1 MEKSYVMGF
10 MYPHITKSNESMKSN
25 FFFLLIILLFNQATA
40 QEKPVQTLRGSTID
54 KSIKTLLS
62 GTTIELIGDINK
74 NTITNSDGYFKFDLI
89 PVGRYSVRVS
99 FIGYKTITIPNISIE
114 SGKETFL
121 SVEMEEDINDN
132 KEVIVQSGQNKTR
145 PINDAALVS
154 GRMFSVEETRRFAA
168 GLNDPSRIAT
178 SFPGVSAT
186 GDQNSLSIRGNAPN
200 GLLWRMEGVEISN
213 PNHFARVGTSGG
225 GISILSAQLL
235 ANSDFLT
242 GAFPSEYGNALS
254 GVFDIYLRK
263 GNNSKREFSFSAST
277 IGIDLTTEGY
287 FKKGSKSS
295 YLVNYRY
302 GFLTLME
309 QLGFKISDAS
319 TRFQDLSYHIN
330 LPTKHIG
337 TFSLFGFGGLSNQNR
352 VALND
357 AYNFNQNASTRSG
370 TLDLS
375 NTGSSG
381 LIHSINIGKKT
392 SIKTSYSLNGTN
404 YREEDNYYNKIDG
417 PLIVTRNNQFKE
429 LNAIVSIN
437 ATHKLSKKHLLKI
450 GFNTNGKNF
459 FLNQREA
466 VSNVLKDKVKE
477 EGNARL
483 SQYFV
488 QWKWDPSNK
497 IRFQTGLHGQY
508 FALNHS
514 TALEPRMGVRIQT
527 GKKQFLSAGYGLHS
541 QIQPLGNYFARIK
554 VGVDT
559 IQPNKNLNFSKA
571 QHYVI
576 GYSIQFLQ
584 NWNFKLEAYYQ
595 SLYDIPVSAST
606 STSFSLLNQEDN
618 YVIAALKNKGKG
630 KNYGVEMTLER
641 FWNDQFY
648 FLSTLSLYQSK
659 YQASDLIWRSTRFN
673 SNSIFSVTTGKEW
686 KLSTKKTST
695 IAVDLKITNHG
706 GVRVT
711 PINLPQSIIKKTTVL
726 DNARIY
732 EERLPD
738 IFRIDLQMQWKTQYK
753 KMTGSFIGGVQ
764 NLLNRKNPVSQFYNS
779 GTGGI
784 KYNYLLGLIPV
795 VGYKIDF

>member
-1 MEKSYVMGF
+1 VK
-10 MYPHITKSNESMKSN
+10 TKL
-25 FFFLLIILLFNQATA
+25 FFLFIILLFNEVSA
-40 QEKPVQTLRGSTID
+40 QERPSQTLRGSIID
-54 KSIKTLLS
+54 KSIKTVLA
-62 GTTIELIGDINK
+62 GATIELIGDINK
-74 NTITNSDGYFKFDLI
+74 NTIATNDGSFKFDFI
-89 PVGRYSVRVS
+89 PVGRYTIRVS
-99 FIGYKTITIPNISIE
+99 FVGYKTITIPNIPLE

-121 SVEMEEDINDN
+121 SLELEEDVTNN

-168 GLNDPSRIAT
+168 GLNDPSRIAA
-178 SFPGVSAT
+178 SFPGVSSS
-186 GDQNSLSIRGNAPN
+186 GDNNALSIRGNSPN

-242 GAFPSEYGNALS
+242 GAFPAEFGNALS
-254 GVFDIYLRK
+254 GVFDIRLRK

-319 TRFQDLSYHIN
+319 TRYQDLSYHIN
-330 LPTKHIG
+330 LPTKNAG
-337 TFSLFGFGGLSNQNR
+337 TFSFFGFGGLSRQHR

-357 AYNFNQNASTRSG
+357 SINFIQNPSTRSG
-370 TLDLS
+370 ALDLS
-375 NTGSSG
+375 NTGAIG
-381 LIHSINIGKKT
+381 LVHTIRIGNKT
-392 SIKTSYSLNGTN
+392 SLNTTYSSNGTN
-404 YREEDNYYNKIDG
+404 YREEDNFYNKISG
-417 PLIVTRNNQFKE
+417 PLIVTRNNRFRE
-429 LNAIVSIN
+429 TNAILSIV
-437 ATHKLSKKHLLKI
+437 ATHKLSKKNVLKI

-477 EGNARL
+477 EGNTRV
-483 SQYFV
+483 SQYYM

-497 IRFQTGLHGQY
+497 IRFQMGLHGQHLS
-508 FALNHS
+508 LNQ
-514 TALEPRMGVRIQT
+514 TAALEPRIGVRIQT
-527 GKKQFLSAGYGLHS
+527 GKNQFFSAGYGLHS

-554 VGVDT
+554 VGNDS
-559 IQPNKNLNFSKA
+559 IQPNKNLDFSKA
-571 QHYVI
+571 GHYVV
-576 GYSIQFLQ
+576 GYSFQFEE
-584 NWNFKLEAYYQ
+584 NWNFKLEGYYQ
-595 SLYDIPVSAST
+595 SLYNIPVSAST
-606 STSFSLLNQEDN
+606 LTSFSLINQEDN
-618 YVIAALKNKGKG
+618 YVIAALNNKGKG
-630 KNYGVEMTLER
+630 KNYGVELTLER

-659 YQASDLIWRSTRFN
+659 YQASDLIWRNTRFN

-686 KLSTKKTST
+686 NLRAKKTST
-695 IAVDLKITNHG
+695 VAIDLKITNYG

-711 PINLPQSIIKKTTVL
+711 PINLPQSIIRRTTVL
-726 DNARIY
+726 DNTRIY
-732 EERLPD
+732 EEKLPN
-738 IFRIDLQMQWKTQYK
+738 IFRVDLQIQWKTNYN
-753 KMTGSFIGGVQ
+753 KMTGSFIAGVQ
-764 NLLNRKNPVSQFYNS
+764 NLTNRKNPVSQSYDPL
-779 GTGGI
+779 TRGI
-784 KYNYLLGLIPV
+784 RYNYLLGLIPV
-795 VGYKIDF
+795 VGYKVDF

>member
-1 MEKSYVMGF
+1 MK
-10 MYPHITKSNESMKSN
+10 TKL
-25 FFFLLIILLFNQATA
+25 FFLFIILLFNEVSA
-40 QEKPVQTLRGSTID
+40 QERPSQTLRGSIID
-54 KSIKTLLS
+54 KSIKTVLA
-62 GTTIELIGDINK
+62 GATIELIGDINK
-74 NTITNSDGYFKFDLI
+74 NTIATNDGSFKFDFI
-89 PVGRYSVRVS
+89 PVGRYTIRVS
-99 FIGYKTITIPNISIE
+99 FVGYKTITIPNIPLE

-121 SVEMEEDINDN
+121 SLELEEDVTNN

-168 GLNDPSRIAT
+168 GLNDPSRIAA
-178 SFPGVSAT
+178 SFPGVSSS
-186 GDQNSLSIRGNAPN
+186 GDNNALSIRGNSPN

-242 GAFPSEYGNALS
+242 GAFPAEFGNALS
-254 GVFDIYLRK
+254 GVFDIRLRK

-319 TRFQDLSYHIN
+319 TRYQDLSYHIN
-330 LPTKHIG
+330 LPTKNAG
-337 TFSLFGFGGLSNQNR
+337 TFSFFGFGGLSRQHR

-357 AYNFNQNASTRSG
+357 SINFIQNPSTRSG
-370 TLDLS
+370 ALDLS
-375 NTGSSG
+375 NTGAIG
-381 LIHSINIGKKT
+381 LVHTIRIGNKT
-392 SIKTSYSLNGTN
+392 SLNTTYSSNGTN
-404 YREEDNYYNKIDG
+404 YREEDNFYNKISG
-417 PLIVTRNNQFKE
+417 PLIVTRNNRFRE
-429 LNAIVSIN
+429 TNAILSIV
-437 ATHKLSKKHLLKI
+437 ATHKLSKKNVLKI

-477 EGNARL
+477 EGNTRV
-483 SQYFV
+483 SQYYM

-497 IRFQTGLHGQY
+497 IRFQMGLHGQHLS
-508 FALNHS
+508 LNQ
-514 TALEPRMGVRIQT
+514 TAALEPRIGVRIQT
-527 GKKQFLSAGYGLHS
+527 GKNQFFSAGYGLHS

-554 VGVDT
+554 VGNDS
-559 IQPNKNLNFSKA
+559 IQPNKNLDFSKA
-571 QHYVI
+571 GHYVV
-576 GYSIQFLQ
+576 GYSFQFEE
-584 NWNFKLEAYYQ
+584 NWNFKLEGYYQ
-595 SLYDIPVSAST
+595 SLYNIPVSAST
-606 STSFSLLNQEDN
+606 LTSFSLINQEDN
-618 YVIAALKNKGKG
+618 YVIAALNNKGKG
-630 KNYGVEMTLER
+630 KNYGVELTLER

-659 YQASDLIWRSTRFN
+659 YQASDLIWRNTRFN

-686 KLSTKKTST
+686 NLRAKKTST
-695 IAVDLKITNHG
+695 IAIDLKITNYG

-711 PINLPQSIIKKTTVL
+711 PINLPQSIIRRTTVL
-726 DNARIY
+726 DNTRIY
-732 EERLPD
+732 EEKLPN
-738 IFRIDLQMQWKTQYK
+738 IFRVDLQIQWKTNYN
-753 KMTGSFIGGVQ
+753 KMTGSFIAGVQ
-764 NLLNRKNPVSQFYNS
+764 NLTNRKNPVSQSYDPL
-779 GTGGI
+779 TRGI
-784 KYNYLLGLIPV
+784 RYNYLLGLIPV
-795 VGYKIDF
+795 VGYKVDF

>member
-1 MEKSYVMGF
+1 M
-10 MYPHITKSNESMKSN
+10 
-25 FFFLLIILLFNQATA
+25 
-40 QEKPVQTLRGSTID
+40 
-54 KSIKTLLS
+54 
-62 GTTIELIGDINK
+62 
-74 NTITNSDGYFKFDLI
+74 
-89 PVGRYSVRVS
+89 
-99 FIGYKTITIPNISIE
+99 TIPNIVIE

-121 SVEMEEDINDN
+121 SVEMEEDVNDN
-132 KEVIVQSGQNKTR
+132 KVVIVQNGQNKTR

-168 GLNDPSRIAT
+168 GLDPSRIAT
-178 SFPGVSAT
+178 SFPGVNAT

-225 GISILSAQLL
+225 GISILSPQLL

-287 FKKGSKSS
+287 FKKSSKSS

-302 GFLTLME
+302 GFLTFME

-319 TRFQDLSYHIN
+319 TRFQDLCYHIH
-330 LPTKHIG
+330 LPTKHGG
-337 TFSLFGFGGLSNQNR
+337 TFSFFGFGGLSSQNR
-352 VALND
+352 IALND
-357 AYNFNQNASTRSG
+357 AYNFNENVSTRYG

-375 NTGSSG
+375 NTGSTG
-381 LIHSINIGKKT
+381 LMHSMNIGKKMILKST
-392 SIKTSYSLNGTN
+392 FSLNGKN
-404 YREEDNYYNKIDG
+404 YREEDNNYNKING
-417 PLIVTRNNQFKE
+417 PLIVTRKNQFQE
-429 LNAIVSIN
+429 TNAILSIT
-437 ATHKLSKKHLLKI
+437 ATHKLSKKLLLKF

-459 FLNQREA
+459 YLKQRE
-466 VSNVLKDKVKE
+466 VVRNVLKDKVKE
-477 EGNARL
+477 DGNTSL

-497 IRFQTGLHGQY
+497 IRFQAGLHGQY

-514 TALEPRMGVRIQT
+514 AMLEPRMGVRVQT
-527 GKKQFLSAGYGLHS
+527 GRKQYFSLGYGLHS
-541 QIQPLGNYFARIK
+541 QIQPLGDYFARIK

-559 IQPNKNLNFSKA
+559 IQPNKSLDFSKA
-571 QHYVI
+571 QHYVV

-606 STSFSLLNQEDN
+606 STSFSLLNQEDS
-618 YVIAALKNKGKG
+618 YVIAALSNKGKG

-648 FLSTLSLYQSK
+648 LLSTLSLYQSK

-673 SNSIFSVTTGKEW
+673 SNTIFSVTTGKEW
-686 KLSTKKTST
+686 NLSTKKTST

-711 PINLPQSIIKKTTVL
+711 PINIAQSIIKKMTVL
-726 DNARIY
+726 DNTRIY
-732 EERLPD
+732 DERLPD
-738 IFRIDLQMQWKTQYK
+738 IFRIDLQMQLKTHHK
-753 KMTGSFIGGVQ
+753 KMTGSFITGVQ
-764 NLLNRKNPVSQFYNS
+764 NLTNRKNPISQFFDPNI
-779 GTGGI
+779 GGI

-795 VGYKIDF
+795 VGYKVDF

>member
-1 MEKSYVMGF
+1 LKPSFYF
-10 MYPHITKSNESMKSN
+10 
-25 FFFLLIILLFNQATA
+25 LIIVLLFNEVSA
-40 QEKPVQTLRGSTID
+40 QERPSQTLRGSIID
-54 KSIKTLLS
+54 KSIKTVLA
-62 GTTIELIGDINK
+62 GATIELIGDINK
-74 NTITNSDGYFKFDLI
+74 NTIATNDGSFKFDFI
-89 PVGRYSVRVS
+89 PVGRYTIRIS
-99 FIGYKTITIPNISIE
+99 FVGYKTITIPNIPLE

-121 SVEMEEDINDN
+121 SLELEEDVTNN

-168 GLNDPSRIAT
+168 GLNDPSRIAA
-178 SFPGVSAT
+178 SFPGVSSS
-186 GDQNSLSIRGNAPN
+186 GDNNALSIRGNSPN

-242 GAFPSEYGNALS
+242 GAFPAEFGNALS
-254 GVFDIYLRK
+254 GVFDIRLRK

-319 TRFQDLSYHIN
+319 TRYQDLSYHIN
-330 LPTKHIG
+330 LPTKNAG
-337 TFSLFGFGGLSNQNR
+337 TFSFFGFGGLSRQHR

-357 AYNFNQNASTRSG
+357 SINFIQNPSTRSG
-370 TLDLS
+370 ALDLS
-375 NTGSSG
+375 NTGAIG
-381 LIHSINIGKKT
+381 LVHTIRIGNKT
-392 SIKTSYSLNGTN
+392 SLNTTYSSNGTN
-404 YREEDNYYNKIDG
+404 YREEDNFYNKISG
-417 PLIVTRNNQFKE
+417 PLIVTRNNRFRE
-429 LNAIVSIN
+429 TNAILSIV
-437 ATHKLSKKHLLKI
+437 ATHKLSKKNVLKI

-477 EGNARL
+477 EGNTRV
-483 SQYFV
+483 SQYYM

-497 IRFQTGLHGQY
+497 IRFQMGLHGQHLS
-508 FALNHS
+508 LNQ
-514 TALEPRMGVRIQT
+514 TAALEPRIGVRIQT
-527 GKKQFLSAGYGLHS
+527 GKNQFFSAGYGLHS

-554 VGVDT
+554 VGNDS
-559 IQPNKNLNFSKA
+559 IQPNKNLDFSKA
-571 QHYVI
+571 GHYVV
-576 GYSIQFLQ
+576 GYSFQFEE
-584 NWNFKLEAYYQ
+584 NWNFKLEGYYQ
-595 SLYDIPVSAST
+595 SLYNIPVSAST
-606 STSFSLLNQEDN
+606 LTSFSLINQEDN
-618 YVIAALKNKGKG
+618 YVIAALNNKGKG
-630 KNYGVEMTLER
+630 KNYGVELTLER

-659 YQASDLIWRSTRFN
+659 YQASDLIWRNTRFN

-686 KLSTKKTST
+686 NLRAKKTST
-695 IAVDLKITNHG
+695 IAIDLKITNYG

-711 PINLPQSIIKKTTVL
+711 PINLPQSIIRRTTVL
-726 DNARIY
+726 DNTRIY
-732 EERLPD
+732 EEKLPN
-738 IFRIDLQMQWKTQYK
+738 IFRVDLQIQWKTNYN
-753 KMTGSFIGGVQ
+753 KMTGSFIAGVQ
-764 NLLNRKNPVSQFYNS
+764 NLTNRKNPVSQSYDPL
-779 GTGGI
+779 TRGI
-784 KYNYLLGLIPV
+784 RYNYLLGLIPV
-795 VGYKIDF
+795 VGYKVDF

>member
-1 MEKSYVMGF
+1 LKPSFYF
-10 MYPHITKSNESMKSN
+10 
-25 FFFLLIILLFNQATA
+25 LIIVLLFNEVSA
-40 QEKPVQTLRGSTID
+40 QERPSQTLRGSIID
-54 KSIKTLLS
+54 KSIKTVLA
-62 GTTIELIGDINK
+62 GATIELIGDINK
-74 NTITNSDGYFKFDLI
+74 NTIATNDGSFKFDFI
-89 PVGRYSVRVS
+89 PVGRYTIRVS
-99 FIGYKTITIPNISIE
+99 FVGYKTITIPNIPLE

-121 SVEMEEDINDN
+121 SLELEEDVTNN

-168 GLNDPSRIAT
+168 GLNDPSRIAA
-178 SFPGVSAT
+178 SFPGVSSS
-186 GDQNSLSIRGNAPN
+186 GDNNALSIRGNSPN

-242 GAFPSEYGNALS
+242 GAFPAEFGNALS
-254 GVFDIYLRK
+254 GVFDIRLRK

-319 TRFQDLSYHIN
+319 TRYQDLSYHIN
-330 LPTKHIG
+330 LPTKNAG
-337 TFSLFGFGGLSNQNR
+337 TFSFFGFGGLSRQHR

-357 AYNFNQNASTRSG
+357 SINFIQNPSTRSG
-370 TLDLS
+370 ALDLS
-375 NTGSSG
+375 NTGAIG
-381 LIHSINIGKKT
+381 LVHTIRIGNKT
-392 SIKTSYSLNGTN
+392 SLNTTYSSNGTN
-404 YREEDNYYNKIDG
+404 YREEDNFYNKISG
-417 PLIVTRNNQFKE
+417 PLIVTRNNRFRE
-429 LNAIVSIN
+429 TNAILSIV
-437 ATHKLSKKHLLKI
+437 ATHKLSKKNVLKI

-477 EGNARL
+477 EGNTRV
-483 SQYFV
+483 SQYYM

-497 IRFQTGLHGQY
+497 IRFQLGLHGQHLS
-508 FALNHS
+508 LNQ
-514 TALEPRMGVRIQT
+514 TAALEPRIGVRIQT
-527 GKKQFLSAGYGLHS
+527 GKNQFFSAGYGLHS

-554 VGVDT
+554 VGNDS
-559 IQPNKNLNFSKA
+559 IQPNKNLDFSKA
-571 QHYVI
+571 GHYVV
-576 GYSIQFLQ
+576 GYSFQFEE
-584 NWNFKLEAYYQ
+584 NWNFKLEGYYQ
-595 SLYDIPVSAST
+595 SLYNIPVSAST
-606 STSFSLLNQEDN
+606 LTSFSLINQEDN
-618 YVIAALKNKGKG
+618 YVIAALNNKGKG
-630 KNYGVEMTLER
+630 KNYGVELTLER

-659 YQASDLIWRSTRFN
+659 YQASDLIWRNTRFN

-686 KLSTKKTST
+686 NLRAKKTST
-695 IAVDLKITNHG
+695 IAIDLKITNYG

-711 PINLPQSIIKKTTVL
+711 PINLPQSIIRRTTVL
-726 DNARIY
+726 DNTRIY
-732 EERLPD
+732 EEKLPN
-738 IFRIDLQMQWKTQYK
+738 IFRVDLQLQWKTNYN
-753 KMTGSFIGGVQ
+753 KMTGSFIAGVQ
-764 NLLNRKNPVSQFYNS
+764 NLTNRKNPVSQSYDPL
-779 GTGGI
+779 TRGI
-784 KYNYLLGLIPV
+784 RYNYLLGLIPV
-795 VGYKIDF
+795 VGYKVDF

>member
-1 MEKSYVMGF
+1 MK
-10 MYPHITKSNESMKSN
+10 TKL
-25 FFFLLIILLFNQATA
+25 FFLFIILLFNEVSA
-40 QEKPVQTLRGSTID
+40 QERPSQTLRGSIID
-54 KSIKTLLS
+54 KSIKTVLA
-62 GTTIELIGDINK
+62 GATIELIGDINK
-74 NTITNSDGYFKFDLI
+74 NTIATNDGSFKFDFI
-89 PVGRYSVRVS
+89 PVGRYTIRVS
-99 FIGYKTITIPNISIE
+99 FVGYKTITIPNIHLE

-121 SVEMEEDINDN
+121 SLELEEDVTNN

-168 GLNDPSRIAT
+168 GLNDPSRIAA
-178 SFPGVSAT
+178 SFPGVSSS
-186 GDQNSLSIRGNAPN
+186 GDNNALSIRGNSPN

-242 GAFPSEYGNALS
+242 GAFPAEFGNALS
-254 GVFDIYLRK
+254 GVFDIRLRK

-319 TRFQDLSYHIN
+319 TRYQDLSYHIN
-330 LPTKHIG
+330 LPTKNAG
-337 TFSLFGFGGLSNQNR
+337 TFSFFGFGGLSRQHR

-357 AYNFNQNASTRSG
+357 SINFIQNPSTRSG
-370 TLDLS
+370 ALDLS
-375 NTGSSG
+375 NTGAIG
-381 LIHSINIGKKT
+381 LVHTIRIGNKT
-392 SIKTSYSLNGTN
+392 SLNTTYSSNGTN
-404 YREEDNYYNKIDG
+404 YREEDNFYNKISG
-417 PLIVTRNNQFKE
+417 PLIVTRNNRFRE
-429 LNAIVSIN
+429 TNAILSIV
-437 ATHKLSKKHLLKI
+437 ATHKLSKKNVLKI

-477 EGNARL
+477 EGNTRV
-483 SQYFV
+483 SQYYM

-497 IRFQTGLHGQY
+497 IRFQMGLHGQHLS
-508 FALNHS
+508 LNQ
-514 TALEPRMGVRIQT
+514 TAALEPRIGVRIQT
-527 GKKQFLSAGYGLHS
+527 GKNQFFSAGYGLHS

-554 VGVDT
+554 VGNDS
-559 IQPNKNLNFSKA
+559 IQPNKNLDFSKA
-571 QHYVI
+571 GHYVV
-576 GYSIQFLQ
+576 GYSFQFEE
-584 NWNFKLEAYYQ
+584 NWNLKLEGYYQ
-595 SLYDIPVSAST
+595 SLYNIPVSAST
-606 STSFSLLNQEDN
+606 LTSFSLINQEDN
-618 YVIAALKNKGKG
+618 YVIAALNNKGKG
-630 KNYGVEMTLER
+630 KNYGVELTLER

-659 YQASDLIWRSTRFN
+659 YQASDLIWRNTRFN

-686 KLSTKKTST
+686 NLRAKKTST
-695 IAVDLKITNHG
+695 IAIDLKITNYG

-711 PINLPQSIIKKTTVL
+711 PINLPQSIIRRTTVL
-726 DNARIY
+726 DNTRIY
-732 EERLPD
+732 EEKLPN
-738 IFRIDLQMQWKTQYK
+738 IFRVDLQLQWKTNYN
-753 KMTGSFIGGVQ
+753 KMTGSFIAGVQ
-764 NLLNRKNPVSQFYNS
+764 NLTNRKNPVSQSYDPL
-779 GTGGI
+779 TRGI
-784 KYNYLLGLIPV
+784 RYNYLLGLIPV
-795 VGYKIDF
+795 VGYKVDF

>member
-1 MEKSYVMGF
+1 
-10 MYPHITKSNESMKSN
+10 MKPS
-25 FFFLLIILLFNQATA
+25 FYFLIIVLLFNEVSA
-40 QEKPVQTLRGSTID
+40 QERPSQTLRGSIID
-54 KSIKTLLS
+54 KSIKTVLA
-62 GTTIELIGDINK
+62 GATIELIGDINK
-74 NTITNSDGYFKFDLI
+74 NTIATNDGSFKFDFI
-89 PVGRYSVRVS
+89 PVGRYTIRVS
-99 FIGYKTITIPNISIE
+99 FVGYKTITIPNIPLE

-121 SVEMEEDINDN
+121 SLELEEDVTNN

-168 GLNDPSRIAT
+168 GLNDPSRIAA
-178 SFPGVSAT
+178 SFPGVSSS
-186 GDQNSLSIRGNAPN
+186 GDNNALSIRGNSPN

-242 GAFPSEYGNALS
+242 GAFPAEFGNALS
-254 GVFDIYLRK
+254 GVFDIRLRK

-319 TRFQDLSYHIN
+319 TRYQDLSYHIN
-330 LPTKHIG
+330 LPTKNAG
-337 TFSLFGFGGLSNQNR
+337 TFSFFGFGGLSRQHR

-357 AYNFNQNASTRSG
+357 SINFIQNPSTRSG
-370 TLDLS
+370 ALDLS
-375 NTGSSG
+375 NTGAIG
-381 LIHSINIGKKT
+381 LVHTIRIGNKT
-392 SIKTSYSLNGTN
+392 SLNTTYSSNGTN
-404 YREEDNYYNKIDG
+404 YREEDNFYNKISG
-417 PLIVTRNNQFKE
+417 PLIVTRNNRFRE
-429 LNAIVSIN
+429 TNAILSIV
-437 ATHKLSKKHLLKI
+437 ATHKLSKKNVLKI

-477 EGNARL
+477 EGNTRV
-483 SQYFV
+483 SQYYM

-497 IRFQTGLHGQY
+497 IRFQIGLHGQHLS
-508 FALNHS
+508 LNQ
-514 TALEPRMGVRIQT
+514 TAALEPRIGVRIQT
-527 GKKQFLSAGYGLHS
+527 GKNQFFSAGYGLHS

-554 VGVDT
+554 VGNDS
-559 IQPNKNLNFSKA
+559 IQPNKNLDFSKA
-571 QHYVI
+571 GHYVV
-576 GYSIQFLQ
+576 GYSFQFEE
-584 NWNFKLEAYYQ
+584 NWNFKLEGYYQ
-595 SLYDIPVSAST
+595 SLYNIPVSAST
-606 STSFSLLNQEDN
+606 LTSFSLINQEDN
-618 YVIAALKNKGKG
+618 YVIAALNNKGKG
-630 KNYGVEMTLER
+630 KNYGVELTLER

-659 YQASDLIWRSTRFN
+659 YQASDLIWRNTRFN

-686 KLSTKKTST
+686 NLRAKKNST
-695 IAVDLKITNHG
+695 IAIDLKITNYG

-711 PINLPQSIIKKTTVL
+711 PINLPQSIIRRTTVL
-726 DNARIY
+726 DNTRIY
-732 EERLPD
+732 EEKLPN
-738 IFRIDLQMQWKTQYK
+738 IFRVDLQLQWKTNYNK
-753 KMTGSFIGGVQ
+753 LTGSFIAGVQ
-764 NLLNRKNPVSQFYNS
+764 NLTNRKNPVSQSYDPL
-779 GTGGI
+779 TRGI
-784 KYNYLLGLIPV
+784 RYNYLLGLIPV
-795 VGYKIDF
+795 VGYKVDF

>member
-1 MEKSYVMGF
+1 MK
-10 MYPHITKSNESMKSN
+10 TKL
-25 FFFLLIILLFNQATA
+25 FFLFIILLFNEVSA
-40 QEKPVQTLRGSTID
+40 QERPSQTLRGSIID
-54 KSIKTLLS
+54 KSIKTVLA
-62 GTTIELIGDINK
+62 GATIELIGDINK
-74 NTITNSDGYFKFDLI
+74 NTIATNDGSFKFDFI
-89 PVGRYSVRVS
+89 PVGRYTIRVS
-99 FIGYKTITIPNISIE
+99 FVGYKTITIPNIPLE

-121 SVEMEEDINDN
+121 SLELEEDVTNN

-168 GLNDPSRIAT
+168 GLNDPSRIAA
-178 SFPGVSAT
+178 SFPGVSSS
-186 GDQNSLSIRGNAPN
+186 GDNNALSIRGNSPN

-242 GAFPSEYGNALS
+242 GAFPAEFGNALS
-254 GVFDIYLRK
+254 GVFDIRLRK

-319 TRFQDLSYHIN
+319 TRYQDLSYHIN
-330 LPTKHIG
+330 LPTKNAG
-337 TFSLFGFGGLSNQNR
+337 TFSFFGFGGLSRQHR

-357 AYNFNQNASTRSG
+357 SINFIQNPSTRSG
-370 TLDLS
+370 ALDLS
-375 NTGSSG
+375 NTGAIG
-381 LIHSINIGKKT
+381 LVHTIRIGNKT
-392 SIKTSYSLNGTN
+392 SLNTTYSSNGTN
-404 YREEDNYYNKIDG
+404 YREEDNFYNKISG
-417 PLIVTRNNQFKE
+417 PLIVTRNNRFRE
-429 LNAIVSIN
+429 TNAILSIV
-437 ATHKLSKKHLLKI
+437 ATHKLSKKNVLKI

-477 EGNARL
+477 EGNTRV
-483 SQYFV
+483 SQYYM

-497 IRFQTGLHGQY
+497 IRFQMGLHGQHLS
-508 FALNHS
+508 LNQ
-514 TALEPRMGVRIQT
+514 TAALEPRIGVRIQT
-527 GKKQFLSAGYGLHS
+527 GKNQFFSAGYGLHS

-554 VGVDT
+554 VGNDS
-559 IQPNKNLNFSKA
+559 IQPNKNLDFSKA
-571 QHYVI
+571 GHYVV
-576 GYSIQFLQ
+576 GYSFQFEE
-584 NWNFKLEAYYQ
+584 NWNFKLEGYYQ
-595 SLYDIPVSAST
+595 SLYNIPVSAST
-606 STSFSLLNQEDN
+606 LTSFSLINQEDN
-618 YVIAALKNKGKG
+618 YVIAALNNKGKG
-630 KNYGVEMTLER
+630 KNYGVELTLER

-659 YQASDLIWRSTRFN
+659 YQASDLIWRNTRFN

-686 KLSTKKTST
+686 NLRAKKTST
-695 IAVDLKITNHG
+695 VAIDLKITNYG

-711 PINLPQSIIKKTTVL
+711 PINLPQSIIRRTTVL
-726 DNARIY
+726 DNTRIY
-732 EERLPD
+732 EEKLPN
-738 IFRIDLQMQWKTQYK
+738 IFRVDLQIQWKTNYN
-753 KMTGSFIGGVQ
+753 KMTGSFIAGVQ
-764 NLLNRKNPVSQFYNS
+764 NLTNRKNPVSQSYDPL
-779 GTGGI
+779 TRGI
-784 KYNYLLGLIPV
+784 RYNYLLGLIPV
-795 VGYKIDF
+795 VGYKVDF

>member
-1 MEKSYVMGF
+1 VK
-10 MYPHITKSNESMKSN
+10 TKL
-25 FFFLLIILLFNQATA
+25 FFLFIILLFNEVSA
-40 QEKPVQTLRGSTID
+40 QERPSQTLRGSIID
-54 KSIKTLLS
+54 KSIKTVLA
-62 GTTIELIGDINK
+62 GATIELIGDINK
-74 NTITNSDGYFKFDLI
+74 NTIATNDGSFKFDFI
-89 PVGRYSVRVS
+89 PVGRYTIRVS
-99 FIGYKTITIPNISIE
+99 FVGYKTITIPNIPLE

-121 SVEMEEDINDN
+121 SLELEEDVTNN

-168 GLNDPSRIAT
+168 GLNDPSRIAA
-178 SFPGVSAT
+178 SFPGVSSS
-186 GDQNSLSIRGNAPN
+186 GDNNALSIRGNSPN

-242 GAFPSEYGNALS
+242 GAFPAEFGNALS
-254 GVFDIYLRK
+254 GVFDIRLRK

-319 TRFQDLSYHIN
+319 TRYQDLSYHIN
-330 LPTKHIG
+330 LPTKNAG
-337 TFSLFGFGGLSNQNR
+337 TFSFFGFGGLSRQHR

-357 AYNFNQNASTRSG
+357 SINFIQNPSTRSG
-370 TLDLS
+370 ALDLS
-375 NTGSSG
+375 NTGAIG
-381 LIHSINIGKKT
+381 LVHTIRIGNKT
-392 SIKTSYSLNGTN
+392 SLNTTYSSNGTN
-404 YREEDNYYNKIDG
+404 YREEDNFYNKISG
-417 PLIVTRNNQFKE
+417 PLIVTRNNRFRE
-429 LNAIVSIN
+429 TNAILSIV
-437 ATHKLSKKHLLKI
+437 ATHKLSKKNVLKI

-477 EGNARL
+477 EGNTRV
-483 SQYFV
+483 SQYYM

-497 IRFQTGLHGQY
+497 IRFQMGLHGQHLS
-508 FALNHS
+508 LNQ
-514 TALEPRMGVRIQT
+514 TAALEPRIGVRIQT
-527 GKKQFLSAGYGLHS
+527 GKNQFFSAGYGLHS

-554 VGVDT
+554 VGNDS
-559 IQPNKNLNFSKA
+559 IQPNKNLDFSKA
-571 QHYVI
+571 GHYVV
-576 GYSIQFLQ
+576 GYSFQFEE
-584 NWNFKLEAYYQ
+584 NWNFKLEGYYQ
-595 SLYDIPVSAST
+595 SLYNIPVSAST
-606 STSFSLLNQEDN
+606 LTSFSLINQEDN
-618 YVIAALKNKGKG
+618 YVIAALNNKGKG
-630 KNYGVEMTLER
+630 KNYGVELTLER

-659 YQASDLIWRSTRFN
+659 YQASDLIWRNTRFN

-686 KLSTKKTST
+686 NLRAKKTST
-695 IAVDLKITNHG
+695 IAIDLKITNYG

-711 PINLPQSIIKKTTVL
+711 PINLPQSIIRRTTVL
-726 DNARIY
+726 DNTRIY
-732 EERLPD
+732 EEKLPN
-738 IFRIDLQMQWKTQYK
+738 IFRVDLQIQWKTNYN
-753 KMTGSFIGGVQ
+753 KMTGSFIAGVQ
-764 NLLNRKNPVSQFYNS
+764 NLTNRKNPVSQSYDPL
-779 GTGGI
+779 TRGI
-784 KYNYLLGLIPV
+784 RYNYLLGLIPV
-795 VGYKIDF
+795 VGYKVDF

>member
-1 MEKSYVMGF
+1 
-10 MYPHITKSNESMKSN
+10 MKPS
-25 FFFLLIILLFNQATA
+25 FYFLIIVLLFNEVSA
-40 QEKPVQTLRGSTID
+40 QERPSQTLRGSIID
-54 KSIKTLLS
+54 KSIKTVLA
-62 GTTIELIGDINK
+62 GATIELIGDINK
-74 NTITNSDGYFKFDLI
+74 NTIATNDGSFKFDFI
-89 PVGRYSVRVS
+89 PVGRYTIRIS
-99 FIGYKTITIPNISIE
+99 FVGYKTITIPNIPLE

-121 SVEMEEDINDN
+121 SLELEEDVTNN

-168 GLNDPSRIAT
+168 GLNDPSRIAA
-178 SFPGVSAT
+178 SFPGVSSS
-186 GDQNSLSIRGNAPN
+186 GDNNALSIRGNSPN

-242 GAFPSEYGNALS
+242 GAFPAEFGNALS
-254 GVFDIYLRK
+254 GVFDIRLRK

-319 TRFQDLSYHIN
+319 TRYQDLSYHIN
-330 LPTKHIG
+330 LPTKNAG
-337 TFSLFGFGGLSNQNR
+337 TFSFFGFGGLSRQHR

-357 AYNFNQNASTRSG
+357 SINFIQNPSTRSG
-370 TLDLS
+370 ALDLS
-375 NTGSSG
+375 NTGAIG
-381 LIHSINIGKKT
+381 LVHTIRIGNKT
-392 SIKTSYSLNGTN
+392 SLNTTYSSNGTN
-404 YREEDNYYNKIDG
+404 YREEDNFYNKISG
-417 PLIVTRNNQFKE
+417 PLIVTRNNRFRE
-429 LNAIVSIN
+429 TNAILSIV
-437 ATHKLSKKHLLKI
+437 ATHKLSKKNVLKI

-477 EGNARL
+477 EGNTRV
-483 SQYFV
+483 SQYYM

-497 IRFQTGLHGQY
+497 IRFQMGLHGQHLS
-508 FALNHS
+508 LNQ
-514 TALEPRMGVRIQT
+514 TAALEPRIGVRIQT
-527 GKKQFLSAGYGLHS
+527 GKNQFFSAGYGLHS

-554 VGVDT
+554 VGNDS
-559 IQPNKNLNFSKA
+559 IQPNKNLDFSKA
-571 QHYVI
+571 GHYVV
-576 GYSIQFLQ
+576 GYSFQFEE
-584 NWNFKLEAYYQ
+584 NWNFKLEGYYQ
-595 SLYDIPVSAST
+595 SLYNIPVSAST
-606 STSFSLLNQEDN
+606 LTSFSLINQEDN
-618 YVIAALKNKGKG
+618 YVIAALNNKGKG
-630 KNYGVEMTLER
+630 KNYGVELTLER

-659 YQASDLIWRSTRFN
+659 YQASDLIWRNTRFN

-686 KLSTKKTST
+686 NLRAKKTST
-695 IAVDLKITNHG
+695 IAIDLKITNYG

-711 PINLPQSIIKKTTVL
+711 PINLPQSIIRRTTVL
-726 DNARIY
+726 DNTRIY
-732 EERLPD
+732 EEKLPN
-738 IFRIDLQMQWKTQYK
+738 IFRVDLQIQWKTNYN
-753 KMTGSFIGGVQ
+753 KMTGSFIAGVQ
-764 NLLNRKNPVSQFYNS
+764 NLTNRKNPVSQSYDPL
-779 GTGGI
+779 TRGI
-784 KYNYLLGLIPV
+784 RYNYLLGLIPV
-795 VGYKIDF
+795 VGYKVDF

>member
-1 MEKSYVMGF
+1 LK
-10 MYPHITKSNESMKSN
+10 IKL
-25 FFFLLIILLFNQATA
+25 FFLLLILLLNQASA
-40 QEKPVQTLRGSTID
+40 QEKPSQTLRGSTID
-54 KSIKTLLS
+54 KSIKTVLS
-62 GTTIELIGDINK
+62 GTNIELIGGINK
-74 NTITNSDGYFKFDLI
+74 NTISNKEGNFKFDFI
-89 PVGRYSVRVS
+89 PVGRYSIRIS
-99 FIGYKTITIPNISIE
+99 FIGYKTITIPNIAIE

-121 SVEMEEDINDN
+121 SIEMEEDINNN
-132 KEVIVQSGQNKTR
+132 KVVIVQSGQNKTR
-145 PINDAALVS
+145 PLNDAALVS

-178 SFPGVSAT
+178 SFPGVSST

-277 IGIDLTTEGY
+277 IGVDLTTEGY

-295 YLVNYRY
+295 YLINYRY

-330 LPTKHIG
+330 LPTKSIG
-337 TFSLFGFGGLSNQNR
+337 TFSIFGFGGLSRQNR
-352 VALND
+352 IALND
-357 AYNFNQNASTRSG
+357 AYNFNQNASTRNG
-370 TLDLS
+370 ALDLS
-375 NTGSSG
+375 NTGSTG
-381 LIHSINIGKKT
+381 LIHNLNIGSKT
-392 SIKTSYSLNGTN
+392 SLKTIYSFNGTN
-404 YREEDNYYNKIDG
+404 YREEDNYYNKING
-417 PLIVTRNNQFKE
+417 PLIVTRNNQFRE
-429 LNAIVSIN
+429 ANAILSFV
-437 ATHKLSKKHLLKI
+437 ATHKINKKNLIKV
-450 GFNTNGKNF
+450 GFNTNGRNF

-477 EGNARL
+477 EGDTRL
-483 SQYFV
+483 SQYFL

-514 TALEPRMGVRIQT
+514 AALEPRMGIRIQT
-527 GKKQFLSAGYGLHS
+527 GRTQFFSAGYGLHS
-541 QIQPLGNYFARIK
+541 QTQPLGNYFARIR
-554 VGVDT
+554 VGLDS
-559 IQPNKNLNFSKA
+559 IQPNRNLDFSKA
-571 QHYVI
+571 QHYVV
-576 GYSIQFLQ
+576 GYNIQFKQ
-584 NWNFKLEAYYQ
+584 NWNFKIEAYYQ
-595 SLYDIPVSAST
+595 SLYAIPVSAST
-606 STSFSLLNQEDN
+606 KTSFSLINQEDN
-618 YVIAALKNKGKG
+618 YVIAALSNKGRG
-630 KNYGVEMTLER
+630 KNYGVEITLER

-659 YQASDLIWRSTRFN
+659 YQASDLIWRNTRFN
-673 SNSIFSVTTGKEW
+673 SNSILAVTMGKEW
-686 KLSTKKTST
+686 NLHAKKTST
-695 IAVDLKITNHG
+695 IALDLKVTNHG

-711 PINLPQSIIKKTTVL
+711 PINLQQSILRKTTVL
-726 DNARIY
+726 DNTRIY

-738 IFRIDLQMQWKTQYK
+738 IFRIDLQTQWKTQYK
-753 KMTGSFIGGVQ
+753 NRTGSFIAGVQ
-764 NLLNRKNPVSQFYNS
+764 NLTNRKNPVRQYYDA
-779 GTGGI
+779 GIGGI

-795 VGYKIDF
+795 VGYKVDF